1 MKLKSESN
9 IIIAIDALKKIMVI
23 FLGPFLTAYFIKTST
38 ESIIDLSIYYI
49 FSYLLSGIGSFL
61 VASIVKDKFRIG
73 MFRVGV
79 IINFVYIMSIVIL
92 KDKVVEHLA
101 LISILYG
108 ISQSV
113 YWFPYNLFVINK
125 IDNNERT
132 DYTVKKNIIVSTVG
146 VLCPILLGTVI
157 TATNF
162 ELTAIIILIIS
173 LIQILFSFMLTPDEN
188 SINLNKYDLVKS
200 WKKIRKNKQ
209 IKKMLLV
216 EFLIGFSVSDGALGT
231 LITILIFNAF
241 KTNMNLGIIS
251 SISTV
256 LSIIAIKLYGKYYKN
271 KSDKKILLISS
282 IIPVISVFIVLMNT
296 SNITIIIY
304 SFCYEIFVNGILSLS
319 RMVRL
324 FNISDSSIIQ
334 KEDQSEFFSLREG
347 ILNFGRI
354 VSYTILLI
362 AGISD
367 NTMALNIVLIILTLS
382 IPLMGFV
389 LKDIE
394 KFEEKSIEVIGKAL
408 GKNGTS
414 K

>member
-1 MKLKSESN
+1 MKLKSEAN
-9 IIIAIDALKKIMVI
+9 IIIAIDALKKIMII
-23 FLGPFLTAYFIKTST
+23 FLGPFLTAYFIKTSS

-173 LIQILFSFMLTPDEN
+173 LIQILFPFMLTPDEN
-188 SINLNKYDLVKS
+188 SINLNKYD
-200 WKKIRKNKQ
+200 
-209 IKKMLLV
+209 
-216 EFLIGFSVSDGALGT
+216 F
-231 LITILIFNAF
+231 
-241 KTNMNLGIIS
+241 
-251 SISTV
+251 
-256 LSIIAIKLYGKYYKN
+256 
-271 KSDKKILLISS
+271 
-282 IIPVISVFIVLMNT
+282 
-296 SNITIIIY
+296 
-304 SFCYEIFVNGILSLS
+304 
-319 RMVRL
+319 
-324 FNISDSSIIQ
+324 
-334 KEDQSEFFSLREG
+334 
-347 ILNFGRI
+347 
-354 VSYTILLI
+354 
-362 AGISD
+362 
-367 NTMALNIVLIILTLS
+367 
-382 IPLMGFV
+382 
-389 LKDIE
+389 
-394 KFEEKSIEVIGKAL
+394 
-408 GKNGTS
+408 
-414 K
+414 

>member
-1 MKLKSESN
+1 MKLKSEAN
-9 IIIAIDALKKIMVI
+9 IIIAIDALKKIMII
-23 FLGPFLTAYFIKTST
+23 FLGPFLTAYFIKTSS

-367 NTMALNIVLIILTLS
+367 NTMALNMVLIILTLS

-394 KFEEKSIEVIGKAL
+394 KFEEKSIEVIGKVL

>member
-1 MKLKSESN
+1 MKNKKTEEN
-9 IIIAIDALKKIMVI
+9 IIIAINAIKKVMIL

-173 LIQILFSFMLTPDEN
+173 LIQILFSFMLTLDEN

-256 LSIIAIKLYGKYYKN
+256 LSITAIKLYGKYYKN

-367 NTMALNIVLIILTLS
+367 NTMALNMVLIILTLS

-394 KFEEKSIEVIGKAL
+394 KFEEKSIEVIG
-408 GKNGTS
+408 NR
-414 K
+414 

>member
-1 MKLKSESN
+1 MKLKSEAN
-9 IIIAIDALKKIMVI
+9 IIIAIDALKKIMII
-23 FLGPFLTAYFIKTST
+23 FLGPFLTAYFIKTSS

-173 LIQILFSFMLTPDEN
+173 LIQILFPFMLTPDEN

-367 NTMALNIVLIILTLS
+367 NTMALNMVLIILTLS

-394 KFEEKSIEVIGKAL
+394 KFEEKSIEVIGKVL

>member
-1 MKLKSESN
+1 
-9 IIIAIDALKKIMVI
+9 
-23 FLGPFLTAYFIKTST
+23 
-38 ESIIDLSIYYI
+38 
-49 FSYLLSGIGSFL
+49 
-61 VASIVKDKFRIG
+61 
-73 MFRVGV
+73 
-79 IINFVYIMSIVIL
+79 
-92 KDKVVEHLA
+92 
-101 LISILYG
+101 
-108 ISQSV
+108 
-113 YWFPYNLFVINK
+113 
-125 IDNNERT
+125 
-132 DYTVKKNIIVSTVG
+132 
-146 VLCPILLGTVI
+146 
-157 TATNF
+157 
-162 ELTAIIILIIS
+162 
-173 LIQILFSFMLTPDEN
+173 
-188 SINLNKYDLVKS
+188 
-200 WKKIRKNKQ
+200 
-209 IKKMLLV
+209 
-216 EFLIGFSVSDGALGT
+216 
-231 LITILIFNAF
+231 
-241 KTNMNLGIIS
+241 MNLGIIS

-367 NTMALNIVLIILTLS
+367 NTMALNMVLIILTLS

-394 KFEEKSIEVIGKAL
+394 KFEEKSIEVIGKVL

>member
-1 MKLKSESN
+1 MKLKSEAN
-9 IIIAIDALKKIMVI
+9 IIIAIDALKKIMII

-367 NTMALNIVLIILTLS
+367 NTMALNMVLIILTLS

-394 KFEEKSIEVIGKAL
+394 KFEEKSIEVIGKVL